1 MLKSACASFPTWLLN
16 VRDLTHLMSFLSF
29 WKFFPESLS
38 CLLMCHLTEQEWG
51 SWCTWTLA
59 LWARES
65 APVCQKCP
73 LLSPSLHAGPAR
85 SCPHRDQLASECSR
99 QEVGGAVRVRGDH
112 DDWNGSWSL
121 HSYFYNC
128 PLLLFSTVL
137 TLPTRTALY
146 RPAHLL
152 GRENWG
158 MEVSRLSWA
167 QWAMELSRQ
176 WQVISSTRRNS
187 LHFCTPPPHQLC
199 LTEPHFTSATAVLVV
214 ISLLTVFFPRSNK
227 PRIISSH
234 YFIYT

>member
-99 QEVGGAVRVRGDH
+99 QEVGGAVQVRGDH
-112 DDWNGSWSL
+112 DDWNGSRSL
-121 HSYFYNC
+121 RSYFYNC

-158 MEVSRLSWA
+158 MEVSRLLSWA
-167 QWAMELSRQ
+167 QWAMELSSDRLSPAPGEIVCISAHHPPTSCV
-176 WQVISSTRRNS
+176 WQSPISPQPLQYWWLSVS
-187 LHFCTPPPHQLC
+187 WLLFPP
-199 LTEPHFTSATAVLVV
+199 
-214 ISLLTVFFPRSNK
+214 I
-227 PRIISSH
+227 
-234 YFIYT
+234 